1 MNELMVVSICSMN
14 YFFLKEVFSEI
25 NIMRDYSN
33 SISADGY
40 MVKGYN
46 LYEAQICELDFF
58 LEKLVKNWD
67 ENIEKI
73 VLIEMREGGYLD
85 GLSMEEIEKL
95 LRESIAYICGAE
107 NNEILEKYLDVARKV
122 KFSMENK

>member
-1 MNELMVVSICSMN
+1 
-14 YFFLKEVFSEI
+14 
-25 NIMRDYSN
+25 
-33 SISADGY
+33 

-46 LYEAQICELDFF
+46 IYESQICELDFF

-67 ENIEKI
+67 KNIEKI